1 MSEEYQSQ
9 QSKIT
14 NSCKIPKP
22 QFHGTKSF
30 DNLPRKM
37 KGAFLQIQNVISL
50 IFKPDYGSH
59 LERIHPQ
66 LIFCRVNKLLTEPN
80 NTLSFPRIIV
90 KF

>member
-1 MSEEYQSQ
+1 MA
-9 QSKIT
+9 
-14 NSCKIPKP
+14 PKALI
-22 QFHGTKSF
+22 
-30 DNLPRKM
+30 NLPRKM

-50 IFKPDYGSH
+50 IFMPDYGAD

-90 KF
+90 KFKVKIR